1 MTRVVLTVGASAPP
15 VSASVL
21 LTALAPYQGG
31 PLASSVGWCVDSD
44 DDELANVVVPLPY
57 C

>member
-31 PLASSVGWCVDSD
+31 PLAPSVGWCVDSD